1 MTTHRPICGDDE
13 DCDECYGR
21 YCRRDP
27 NETAAA
33 YYCGDDSLEQPER
46 RRDPVATHIV
56 SYEENS
62 DGTRSRAKC
71 TCGAASTW
79 KRGGAHETHR
89 DLDSWAEGHVEQ
101 VTS

>member
-1 MTTHRPICGDDE
+1 
-13 DCDECYGR
+13 
-21 YCRRDP
+21 
-27 NETAAA
+27 
-33 YYCGDDSLEQPER
+33 
-46 RRDPVATHIV
+46 VATHVV

-71 TCGAASTW
+71 TCGVSGPW

-89 DLDSWAEGHVEQ
+89 DLDTWAEGHVEQ